1 MRIIFMG
8 TPDFAVP
15 CLKALLENKDKY
27 EVVCVVTKP
36 DMPKGRKMQLT
47 PPPVKEVAVEAGIP
61 VIQPQTV
68 KTKEFYEI
76 KEITPCDMFPNTY
89 HVESICVLSR

>member
-1 MRIIFMG
+1 M
-8 TPDFAVP
+8 
-15 CLKALLENKDKY
+15 
-27 EVVCVVTKP
+27 VCVVTKP

-68 KTKEFYEI
+68 KTKEFYEALKEYNPDLIDILEDSKKELKDI
-76 KEITPCDMFPNTY
+76 K
-89 HVESICVLSR
+89 